1 MHRIGSIPFDVIDNQ
16 IALLFVTSQTR
27 GRWVL
32 PKGLAK
38 QGETP
43 HQTCERESFEEAG
56 ISGIVMEDF
65 PITLPIQR
73 KNTDQANAVPVT
85 YYPLLVEQQSKD
97 WPEID
102 KRERHW
108 ALLSEVDE
116 VIEHEDLQALVSQFE
131 CLEPWIKE
139 FAANHRSRKAVA

>member
-1 MHRIGSIPFDVIDNQ
+1 
-16 IALLFVTSQTR
+16 
-27 GRWVL
+27 
-32 PKGLAK
+32 
-38 QGETP
+38 
-43 HQTCERESFEEAG
+43 
-56 ISGIVMEDF
+56 MEDF

-85 YYPLLVEQQSKD
+85 YYPLLVEEQSRS

-108 ALLSEVDE
+108 ALLSEADE
-116 VIEHEDLQALVSQFE
+116 VIEHEDLQSLVSQFE

-139 FAANHRSRKAVA
+139 FAANHRSREAVA